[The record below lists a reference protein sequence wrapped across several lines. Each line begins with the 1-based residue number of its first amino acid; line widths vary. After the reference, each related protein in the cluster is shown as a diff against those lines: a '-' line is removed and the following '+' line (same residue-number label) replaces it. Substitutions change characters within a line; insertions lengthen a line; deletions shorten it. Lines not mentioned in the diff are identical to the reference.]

1 MKIEQKQSEL
11 AKEKKNKLLFLS
23 AGSIL
28 LVGNLLQSII
38 IVILVGYAHSHHQ
51 VHFIAPRI
59 THDFSISQS
68 DVSDD
73 YLRDMTSFLVSLR
86 FNVTPSVT
94 TEQFNDFLKY
104 ISPSLYGDIR
114 AQLTKEI
121 EDIKHEHL
129 TTAFYPMNY
138 EIDSKHLQ
146 VRVTGE
152 MRRYVGSELMSD
164 LREMFL
170 IQYEYLHGLLKI
182 KSIEKVKA

>member
-11 AKEKKNKLLFLS
+11 AKERKNNLLFLS
-23 AGSIL
+23 VGSIL
-28 LVGNLLQSII
+28 LVGNILQSII
-38 IVILVGYAHSHHQ
+38 IVILIGYAHSHHQ
-51 VHFIAPRI
+51 VHFIAPRT
-59 THDFSISQS
+59 THGFSISQS
-68 DVSDD
+68 GVSDD
-73 YLRDMTSFLVSLR
+73 YLRDMTSFITSLR
-86 FNVTPSVT
+86 FNVTPSAT

-114 AQLTKEI
+114 VQLTKEI

-152 MRRYVGSELMSD
+152 MRRYVGAELMSVI
-164 LREMFL
+164 LP
-170 IQYEYLHGLLKI
+170 GKI
-182 KSIEKVKA
+182 GHIAKQLF